1 MCLRYSNSFF
11 VVVQSLSHVWLCT
24 SMDCSTPGLLIPH
37 CLSEFAQTHVHQASD
52 AIQSAYSLSPSS
64 SFAFNLSQHQVFP
77 MNWLFTSGGQS
88 IGALASSS
96 VLPMNIQGWFPSGLT
111 GLTCLQS
118 KRLLR
123 LFQHHNL
130 KASILWF
137 SAFFMVQFSHLRVGH
152 GYWKNYSFD
161 CMILTIWW
169 CPYVES
175 SLVLLEEGVCNDH
188 CVLLAKLY

>member
-88 IGALASSS
+88 IGALASTS
-96 VLPMNIQGWFPSGLT
+96 VLPRNIQNRLHLGWTGWISLPSKGLSWVSWR
-111 GLTCLQS
+111 LQDS
-118 KRLLR
+118 WRLLR
-123 LFQHHNL
+123 VFSNATVQKHQFFGIQP
-130 KASILWF
+130 SLW
-137 SAFFMVQFSHLRVGH
+137 SNSHIHAWLME
-152 GYWKNYSFD
+152 K
-161 CMILTIWW
+161 
-169 CPYVES
+169 P
-175 SLVLLEEGVCNDH
+175 
-188 CVLLAKLY
+188 